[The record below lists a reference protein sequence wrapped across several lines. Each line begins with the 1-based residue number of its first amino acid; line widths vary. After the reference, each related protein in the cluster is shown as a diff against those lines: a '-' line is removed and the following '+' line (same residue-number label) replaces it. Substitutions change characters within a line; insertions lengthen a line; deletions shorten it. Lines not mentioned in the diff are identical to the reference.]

1 MWDAVSMADD
11 WRVELD
17 VEDHDAFHR
26 AVDRLRERGV
36 AREARHSLGDDV
48 AISVDGD
55 RIFAY
60 TETREEAQ
68 RAASILTELAQ
79 AHHLAAHATIARWHP
94 EEERWEPQDAPPAEP
109 PAEQ

>member
-1 MWDAVSMADD
+1 MADD

-26 AVDRLRERGV
+26 AMDADGNVI
-36 AREARHSLGDDV
+36 AEAVSRVPSDP
-48 AISVDGD
+48 AFAQPVDGD

-68 RAASILTELAQ
+68 RAASVLTELAQ
-79 AHHLAAHATIARWHP
+79 DHHLAAHATIARWHP

-109 PAEQ
+109 PAEP